1 MRVSGRERIRI
12 VRRRLARA
20 RLFSLCV
27 VLAVFS
33 VTSRIAFDADAI
45 DLAARFFVFIGFGAL
60 RATVDHA
67 VGLRCVSCC
76 RGARALVRASPLVAK
91 KNVACFSGR
100 ARHGG
105 DETRVVYS
113 LLTRGVDPLNYGY
126 LQRAHTFLTDVVES
140 RAERC
145 SGMSG
150 VVASCRAT
158 KFEVVW
164 ALEDDASVPR
174 DVIEALR
181 ARGIIVVAHSVPMER
196 KDDGFTY
203 VPNFHFI
210 KYRGFESLI
219 QRALDQG
226 VVMAR
231 RESAVFWRGSTTGWS
246 CSIDDAACDSRDG
259 CARLTRVRA
268 VNAAWNAPWLDFRV
282 TRLVQECAVSN
293 RNSSLRTSGRAPE
306 LEWVRHKGILEVDGN
321 VDAWGNRWRMESG
334 SVVFMVKSKF
344 AHYYSDA
351 LVDGVHYVGISDD
364 LSDLAERT
372 RIVTDESAE
381 NVAKLSRIASNA
393 ARLMREK
400 YTYDKVVVD
409 VADVLFAGNEPQTQ

>member
-12 VRRRLARA
+12 VRRRLARS

-27 VLAVFS
+27 VLAVLS
-33 VTSRIAFDADAI
+33 GTSRFDEDAV
-45 DLAARFFVFIGFGAL
+45 DLASRFFVFIGVGAL
-60 RATVDHA
+60 RADVDHA
-67 VGLRCVSCC
+67 VGRQCVSCC
-76 RGARALVRASPLVAK
+76 RGARALVRASPLAAK

-100 ARHGG
+100 ARRNGA
-105 DETRVVYS
+105 RVAYT
-113 LLTRGVDPLNYGY
+113 LLTRGVGPLNYGY

-140 RAERC
+140 RTERC

-150 VVASCRAT
+150 VVAACRAT
-158 KFEVVW
+158 TFEVVW

-181 ARGIIVVAHSVPMER
+181 ARGIIVVAHSVPVER
-196 KDDGFTY
+196 KDDGYAY

-219 QRALDQG
+219 QKALDRG

-231 RESAVFWRGSTTGWS
+231 RESAVFWRGSTTGCP
-246 CSIDDAACDSRDG
+246 CSIDDAACDSFDG

-282 TRLVQECAVSN
+282 TRLVQECAVPN
-293 RNSSLRTSGRAPE
+293 RNSRLRTSMRAPE

-409 VADVLFAGNEPQTQ
+409 VTDVLFAGNEPQTQ